1 MLKLKPLLECYTL
14 CFSQLGPT
22 FQYAMFFRR
31 WIQVSEEHFDMPCSP
46 EGDFRRWKYE
56 HRHGQEGL
64 SETGR
69 SRHFL
74 FSEMFSRGCV
84 PTVREHSE
92 TYEHPHGQEGVSETG
107 RSRPF
112 WVSEMFSRGCI
123 STVGEHSKTYEHPHG
138 QEGVSETGLT
148 QSYSDEKH
156 LPK

>member
-1 MLKLKPLLECYTL
+1 MVYSFHCLHAISVRNCNPSGSPAGPKRTTSGTAHLEDFAIRYV
-14 CFSQLGPT
+14 FSQLGPT

-56 HRHGQEGL
+56 HRHGQEGV

-69 SRHFL
+69 SRQFL

-84 PTVREHSE
+84 PTVGEHSE

-107 RSRPF
+107 LS
-112 WVSEMFSRGCI
+112 
-123 STVGEHSKTYEHPHG
+123 
-138 QEGVSETGLT
+138 